1 MKFNLL
7 VQSRMKQLQ
16 DAGLLQ
22 CHDVVMLHP
31 YYCQTVMG
39 SLASRRDAE
48 QLQWAYS
55 HLKAMMSLARAMGYL
70 VRMPI
75 QFAHVTNSQ

>member
-1 MKFNLL
+1 MKFNLP

-22 CHDVVMLHP
+22 CHNVVMLNP
-31 YYCQTVMG
+31 YYCQTTMG
-39 SLASRRDAE
+39 LLASRRDAK

-55 HLKAMMSLARAMGYL
+55 HLKIMMSLARAMGYL
-70 VRMPI
+70 VRITYSVRHM
-75 QFAHVTNSQ
+75 